1 MYEGVHSEKRCIC
14 LYIGE
19 HHLAI
24 RKVYT
29 IDQLENIDF
38 FCVCVQVENTV
49 ACAVYAVDPL
59 FSVQIEPHHPTNCL
73 YHTSQTWGHTLDI
86 KSQQSLDS
94 NSVQLL

>member
-38 FCVCVQVENTV
+38 FLCVCTGREHSSL
-49 ACAVYAVDPL
+49 C
-59 FSVQIEPHHPTNCL
+59 CL
-73 YHTSQTWGHTLDI
+73 CSGCSFLSSD
-86 KSQQSLDS
+86 
-94 NSVQLL
+94 